1 MSESLLN
8 YTFIAPTVFAAET
21 PEVASA
27 FASAKATAATAQA
40 AVDSLNVISVGF
52 SVDGTTTASKAV
64 QAMFAY
70 KIALANSSARSSN
83 SSANQT
89 LDTSKNQTLAA
100 KDLSLAAV
108 KYLALAGLI
117 CPMNSTCTAEAQ
129 AASQAA
135 TQTSTAFTSAA
146 QAATSLA
153 STSVRKAK
161 LYKSET
167 LAYTA
172 AAKAGRVSMSA
183 FLKTLSKAD
192 LLAKQQDGRFQVGAP
207 EFDAAKAAVAS
218 FDGSYAIYQQAT
230 ATP

>member
-1 MSESLLN
+1 LSESLLN

-83 SSANQT
+83 SPANQT

-117 CPMNSTCTAEAQ
+117 CPMNSTCT